1 MADDNRIIIEAKL
14 DTVTSTK
21 LIQNDLDTISKDVR
35 LKIENVTFDES
46 ALSGLQ
52 SKLESAAKNL
62 KLNIPT
68 VQMQAIP
75 SQFAEAQ
82 KVEIKPVVQKDELDK
97 IVENFKNELGSSFRG
112 ATRELKQVF
121 RELSEAVAHN
131 DADSMSA
138 SFEKLKNITRD
149 NISEIK
155 IYNEELKKEQDAIK
169 EIMRLSKGSF
179 MRIGSDE
186 LGDLDFRVGGK
197 DSRKSILSSIF
208 GVGKAGANSKNATNF
223 VEFEGLIGSLNEKL
237 GREKYD
243 ASQFSDTII
252 RLFDKLH
259 ETIDQSSQYIES
271 KGQTVEQFY
280 TENIAN
286 AIQHATNKI
295 IELNHSMSDGWVEI
309 STDSASPI
317 TVTAKEIIN
326 LEKVVDNWKAKYKQE
341 FADAQSVTSSWAQ
354 NAKGEITGF
363 SVSVE
368 KANGEVEKFNHTIVQ
383 GEDGIKGVLLTGSTG
398 TDKGVEGILKRAN
411 TEADKLMR
419 NLDKIKFDAFDTSSN
434 KPIKNES
441 NKDSISQAYE
451 NATKAAEKLRT
462 ANAETYGEL
471 YDQAKR
477 AEQNLK
483 NLIGSYQ
490 RLENQATKLKPKSL
504 EIIKADQTEKIN
516 AFIGRLASLE
526 KSGINIDNLRQK
538 AEELRTT
545 LSNITQG
552 ANSKQQ
558 MTDFIDSFGNL
569 ETKFKSVNSA
579 AQNIVKTLND
589 LNRLRNSSTLT
600 QNSSNTDVQA
610 QVERIDALM
619 SGYRNLL
626 SNVGTMSTDD
636 VSQKLI
642 ALAQNYNVVKQKVTE
657 LQDRLKSDNAMQL
670 FGAKVDKLR
679 AQMDN
684 FANSNQK
691 AINSLKEMSNG
702 NSFAT
707 QWLAIKSQL
716 DDTATL
722 DESKLR
728 LLTQQFQIFKQEAS
742 ASNLVTNRFFTSME
756 TQLRS
761 VIQRWVSFYAVINY
775 IKQMT
780 QNVIALDT
788 AMIDLK
794 RVTEGTSETYQNF
807 LTNAAQQAKEM
818 HTTTSALIEQA
829 YQWAKLGYDLNQS
842 LELSKAS
849 TIFARVADTDNATAI
864 QDMVTAMKAFNMTA
878 EDATLI
884 VDKLDKVNNEFAV
897 TAAGV
902 GEGLQRSA
910 SALASA
916 GNTLDQTIGMITG
929 ASEITQNVENT
940 SNGLKILAL
949 R

>member
-121 RELSEAVAHN
+121 RELSEAIAHN

-138 SFEKLKNITRD
+138 SFEKLKNITRN

-155 IYNEELKKEQDAIK
+155 IYNEELKKEQEAIK

-179 MRIGSDE
+179 MKIGSVE
-186 LGDLDFRVGGK
+186 LDDFKTRVGN
-197 DSRKSILSSIF
+197 SWQSMLSSIF
-208 GVGKAGANSKNATNF
+208 GLSQAGADSKKATNF
-223 VEFEGLIGSLNEKL
+223 VEFEGLIGSLNDKL

-252 RLFDKLH
+252 QLYNKLH

-516 AFIGRLASLE
+516 AFIGRLANLE

-545 LSNITQG
+545 LSNITQS

-579 AQNIVKTLND
+579 AQNIVKALND

-600 QNSSNTDVQA
+600 QNSGNTDVQV

-642 ALAQNYNVVKQKVTE
+642 ALAQNYNVVKQRVTE

-679 AQMDN
+679 AQMKD

-691 AINSLKEMSNG
+691 AINSIKVMSNG
-702 NSFAT
+702 NSFAK
-707 QWLAIKSQL
+707 QWSTIKGDL
-716 DDTATL
+716 DNIASL

-728 LLTQQFQIFKQEAS
+728 LLTQQFQVFKQEAS
-742 ASNLVTNRFFTSME
+742 ASNLATNRFFTSME

-807 LTNAAQQAKEM
+807 LTNASQQAREM